1 MAQTETEKHEVL
13 DRDLASVV
21 KILAGVFVA
30 IAGASAAFGL
40 SQHSLLVAVNNE
52 IGLFV
57 GVAALALLAVGLSVV
72 TLFFKNDKKG
82 NIKQVVLLSIGVAAY
97 LAALVLAIW
106 GVAGYATGHG
116 RPNITNVSVVP
127 GSPAKVNFTVHAD
140 GVKGN
145 QMLIVEAEA
154 FNEKVPIKGNPLYR
168 TVLHADDNGDI
179 EQKVEFVMAKGD
191 ATHLTIQAFPDHG
204 YKDGP
209 DCESGESSDKL
220 GCATVVLP
228 PSTPAPKQ

>member
-1 MAQTETEKHEVL
+1 MAQTQEEKHEAL
-13 DRDLASVV
+13 DRDLAGIV
-21 KILAGVFVA
+21 KILAGVFLV
-30 IAGASAAFGL
+30 IAGVGTAFGL
-40 SQHSLLVAVNNE
+40 SQHALLVAVNNDL
-52 IGLFV
+52 GLFIGV
-57 GVAALALLAVGLSVV
+57 GILALLAVGLSVV
-72 TLFFKNDKKG
+72 TLFFKNNKKG
-82 NIKQVVLLSIGVAAY
+82 NVWQLVLLGVGVTAY
-97 LAALVLAIW
+97 LAALVLTVA
-106 GVAGYATGHG
+106 GVASYATGHG

-154 FNEKVPIKGNPLYR
+154 FNEKVPINGNPLYR

-179 EQKVEFVMAKGD
+179 EQKVEFVMEKGD
-191 ATHLTIQAFPDHG
+191 ATRLTIQAFPEHG

-209 DCESGESSDKL
+209 GCESGETSDKL

-228 PSTPAPKQ
+228 PSATTKKQ